1 MRKAMGI
8 QIVKGQEKMVTGCW
22 LPLFKCMK
30 NYCAKYRDQLFI
42 SSRDRTR
49 VSGLKIKQKGFILTT
64 ERILN
69 REKG

>member
-8 QIVKGQEKMVTGCW
+8 QIVKGQEKRATRCW
-22 LPLFKCMK
+22 LPLFKCIK
-30 NYCAKYRDQLFI
+30 NYCTKCRDQLFI

>member
-30 NYCAKYRDQLFI
+30 NYCAKCRDQLFI

>member
-1 MRKAMGI
+1 MGI
-8 QIVKGQEKMVTGCW
+8 RVFKRQEKLAARCW
-22 LPLFKCMK
+22 LPLFRYMK
-30 NYCAKYRDQLFI
+30 NYCAKCRDQLFF

-49 VSGLKIKQKGFILTT
+49 VSGLKIKQEGFMLTT